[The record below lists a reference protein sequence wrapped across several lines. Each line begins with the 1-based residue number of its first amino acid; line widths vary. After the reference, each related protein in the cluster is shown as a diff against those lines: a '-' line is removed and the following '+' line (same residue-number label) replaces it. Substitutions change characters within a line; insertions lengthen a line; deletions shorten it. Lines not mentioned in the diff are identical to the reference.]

1 MNDELTKQE
10 IPSSSFFYDTAL
22 NNDDDDDLQRGPL
35 AEDFSNKIYDN
46 KSANSIIGGVEGPWG
61 IGKSSFINLCEKS
74 LQENHPE
81 EVIVGRFNALKY
93 SGKYKDISTPL
104 SEFLRETVYEAL
116 KCPELDILLAEYQKL
131 VKGIGINVLGI
142 SLNVNVL
149 QWNASKVF
157 TYISAILKRTNK
169 KFIFVIDDLIG

>member
-22 NNDDDDDLQRGPL
+22 NNDDDDLLQRGPL

-93 SGKYKDISTPL
+93 SGKYKDI
-104 SEFLRETVYEAL
+104 
-116 KCPELDILLAEYQKL
+116 
-131 VKGIGINVLGI
+131 
-142 SLNVNVL
+142 
-149 QWNASKVF
+149 
-157 TYISAILKRTNK
+157 
-169 KFIFVIDDLIG
+169 